1 MMDAAHAWTDKEIL
15 NIQRYLNRF
24 YSRARKDIEKVWDP
38 FVTSVKKRSAEIME
52 EYENAEDQGQKQ
64 KAKQKYIAYF
74 RSVVASS
81 AFLALQ
87 KKTSRIM
94 YEANAQSAAYI
105 NSRSP
110 DVYARNYNDIG
121 ASLAKDLK
129 GYSFKKI
136 TEKEAAEFSGIER
149 QKVDEKKDR
158 AWNEKSIR
166 RAFLTGAILVL
177 SGDKLFGRAFDN
189 LVGKN
194 RDSAH
199 RQASDM
205 MTGAENEGRYDSMY
219 RASDEGFEVQK
230 IWVATLDNRTR
241 DSHAEYDGIGPVDL
255 DYEYNY
261 GLKIPKDPDCSIME
275 EVCNCRC
282 RIRYKTPKAERSET
296 RAARDRDVI
305 GSYKEPG
312 SFEGTKTIKVSQMSY
327 EEWMRWR
334 RR

>member
-1 MMDAAHAWTDKEIL
+1 M
-15 NIQRYLNRF
+15 
-24 YSRARKDIEKVWDP
+24 
-38 FVTSVKKRSAEIME
+38 
-52 EYENAEDQGQKQ
+52 
-64 KAKQKYIAYF
+64 
-74 RSVVASS
+74 ASS

-105 NSRSP
+105 NLRSP
-110 DVYARNYNDIG
+110 AVYARNYNDIG

-166 RAFLTGAILVL
+166 KAILTGSLLLLV
-177 SGDKLFGRAFDN
+177 GGNLFGRAFDN

-205 MTGAENEGRYDSMY
+205 MTGAENSGRLDSMY
-219 RASDEGFEVQK
+219 RAYDEGFSVK
-230 IWVATLDNRTR
+230 KYWIATLDNRTR
-241 DSHAEYDGIGPVDL
+241 DTHIEYDSMDSVDL

-261 GLKIPKDPDCSIME
+261 GLKIPKDKNCSIME

-282 RIRYKTPKAERSET
+282 RILYDTGRGKSST
-296 RAARDRDVI
+296 RTAREGEVT
-305 GSYKEPG
+305 GSYKNPS
-312 SFEGTKTIKVSQMSY
+312 SFDDTKTINVSQMTY
-327 EEWMRWR
+327 KEWIKWR
-334 RR
+334 SR

>member
-1 MMDAAHAWTDKEIL
+1 MDAAHDWTDKEIL

-24 YSRARKDIEKVWDP
+24 YSRARKNIEKVWDP

-52 EYENAEDQGQKQ
+52 EYENAEDQNQKQ

-74 RSVVASS
+74 RSVVSSS

-105 NSRSP
+105 NLRSP
-110 DVYARNYNDIG
+110 AVYARNYNDIG

-166 RAFLTGAILVL
+166 RAILTGSLLLLV
-177 SGDKLFGRAFDN
+177 GGKLFGRAFDN

-205 MTGAENEGRYDSMY
+205 MTGAENSGRLDSMY
-219 RASDEGFEVQK
+219 RAYDEGFSVK
-230 IWVATLDNRTR
+230 KYWIATLDNRTR
-241 DSHAEYDGIGPVDL
+241 DTHIEYDSMDPVDL

-261 GLKIPKDPDCSIME
+261 GLKIPKDSHCSIME

-282 RIRYKTPKAERSET
+282 RILYDTGRGKSST
-296 RAARDRDVI
+296 RTAREGEVT
-305 GSYKEPG
+305 GSYKNPS
-312 SFEGTKTIKVSQMSY
+312 SFDDTKTINVSQMTY
-327 EEWMRWR
+327 KEWIKWR
-334 RR
+334 SR

>member
-1 MMDAAHAWTDKEIL
+1 MDAAHDWTDKEIL

-24 YSRARKDIEKVWDP
+24 YSRARKNIDKVWDP
-38 FVTSVKKRSAEIME
+38 FVTSVKKRSEEIME
-52 EYENAEDQGQKQ
+52 EYENAEDQKQKQ
-64 KAKQKYIAYF
+64 AAKQKYIAYF
-74 RSVVASS
+74 RSVMASS

-110 DVYARNYNDIG
+110 AVYARNYNDIG

-136 TEKEAAEFSGIER
+136 TEKEASEFSGIER

-166 RAFLTGAILVL
+166 RAILTGSLLVL

-205 MTGAENEGRYDSMY
+205 MVSSFFVVYF
-219 RASDEGFEVQK
+219 SDVYS
-230 IWVATLDNRTR
+230 A
-241 DSHAEYDGIGPVDL
+241 A
-255 DYEYNY
+255 
-261 GLKIPKDPDCSIME
+261 CS
-275 EVCNCRC
+275 
-282 RIRYKTPKAERSET
+282 T
-296 RAARDRDVI
+296 
-305 GSYKEPG
+305 
-312 SFEGTKTIKVSQMSY
+312 F
-327 EEWMRWR
+327 
-334 RR
+334 

>member
-1 MMDAAHAWTDKEIL
+1 MDEAHAWTDKEIL

-24 YSRARKDIEKVWDP
+24 YSRARKNIEKVWDP

-52 EYENAEDQGQKQ
+52 EYENAEDQEQK
-64 KAKQKYIAYF
+64 KAAKQKYIAYF
-74 RSVVASS
+74 RSVMASS

-105 NSRSP
+105 NLRSP
-110 DVYARNYNDIG
+110 AVYARNYNDIG

-166 RAFLTGAILVL
+166 KAILTGSLLLLV
-177 SGDKLFGRAFDN
+177 GGNLFGRAFDN

-205 MTGAENEGRYDSMY
+205 MTGAENSGRLDSMY
-219 RASDEGFEVQK
+219 RAYDEGFSVK
-230 IWVATLDNRTR
+230 KYWIATLDNRTR
-241 DSHAEYDGIGPVDL
+241 DTHIEYDSMDSVDL

-261 GLKIPKDPDCSIME
+261 GLKIPKDKNCSIME

-282 RIRYKTPKAERSET
+282 RILYDTGRGKSST
-296 RAARDRDVI
+296 RTAREGEVT
-305 GSYKEPG
+305 GSYKNPS
-312 SFEGTKTIKVSQMSY
+312 SFDDTKTINVSQMTY
-327 EEWMRWR
+327 KEWIKWR
-334 RR
+334 SR

>member
-1 MMDAAHAWTDKEIL
+1 MDAAHAWTDKEIL

-24 YSRARKDIEKVWDP
+24 YSRARKNIEKVWDP

-52 EYENAEDQGQKQ
+52 EYENAEDQKQKQ
-64 KAKQKYIAYF
+64 AAKQKYIAYF
-74 RSVVASS
+74 RSVMASS

-105 NSRSP
+105 NLRSP
-110 DVYARNYNDIG
+110 AVYARNYNDIG

-149 QKVDEKKDR
+149 QNVDEKKDR

-166 RAFLTGAILVL
+166 RAILTGSLLLLV
-177 SGDKLFGRAFDN
+177 GGKLFGRAFDN

-205 MTGAENEGRYDSMY
+205 MTGAENSGRLDSMY
-219 RASDEGFEVQK
+219 RAYDEGFSVK
-230 IWVATLDNRTR
+230 KYWIATLDNRTR
-241 DSHAEYDGIGPVDL
+241 DTHIEYDSMDPVDL

-261 GLKIPKDPDCSIME
+261 GLKIPKDSHCSIME

-282 RIRYKTPKAERSET
+282 RILYDTGRGKSST
-296 RAARDRDVI
+296 RTAREGEVT
-305 GSYKEPG
+305 GSYKNPS
-312 SFEGTKTIKVSQMSY
+312 SFDDTKTINVSQMTY
-327 EEWMRWR
+327 KEWIKWR
-334 RR
+334 SR

>member
-1 MMDAAHAWTDKEIL
+1 MDAAHAWTDKEIL

-24 YSRARKDIEKVWDP
+24 YSRARKNIDKVWDP

-52 EYENAEDQGQKQ
+52 EYENAEDQKQKQ
-64 KAKQKYIAYF
+64 AAKQKYIAYF
-74 RSVVASS
+74 RSVMASS

-110 DVYARNYNDIG
+110 AVYARNYNDIG

-149 QKVDEKKDR
+149 QNVDEKKDR

-166 RAFLTGAILVL
+166 RAILTGSLLLLV
-177 SGDKLFGRAFDN
+177 GGKLFGRAFDN

-205 MTGAENEGRYDSMY
+205 MTGAENSGRLDSMY
-219 RASDEGFEVQK
+219 RAYDEGFSVK
-230 IWVATLDNRTR
+230 KYWIATLDNRTR
-241 DSHAEYDGIGPVDL
+241 DTHIEYDSMDSVDL

-261 GLKIPKDPDCSIME
+261 GLKIPKDKNCSIME

-282 RIRYKTPKAERSET
+282 RILYDTGRGKSST
-296 RAARDRDVI
+296 RTAREGEVT
-305 GSYKEPG
+305 GSYKNPS
-312 SFEGTKTIKVSQMSY
+312 SFDDTKTINVSQMTY
-327 EEWMRWR
+327 KEWIKWR
-334 RR
+334 SR

>member
-1 MMDAAHAWTDKEIL
+1 
-15 NIQRYLNRF
+15 
-24 YSRARKDIEKVWDP
+24 
-38 FVTSVKKRSAEIME
+38 ME
-52 EYENAEDQGQKQ
+52 EYENAEDQKQKQ
-64 KAKQKYIAYF
+64 AAKQKYIAYF
-74 RSVVASS
+74 RSVMASS

-110 DVYARNYNDIG
+110 AVYARNYNDIG

-149 QKVDEKKDR
+149 QNVDEKKDR

-166 RAFLTGAILVL
+166 RAILTGSLLLLV
-177 SGDKLFGRAFDN
+177 GGKLFGRAFDN

-205 MTGAENEGRYDSMY
+205 MTGAENSGRLDSMY
-219 RASDEGFEVQK
+219 RAYDEGFSVK
-230 IWVATLDNRTR
+230 KYWIATLDNRTR
-241 DSHAEYDGIGPVDL
+241 DTHIEYDSMDSVDL

-261 GLKIPKDPDCSIME
+261 GLKIPKDKNCSIME

-282 RIRYKTPKAERSET
+282 RILYDTGRGKSST
-296 RAARDRDVI
+296 RTAREGEVT
-305 GSYKEPG
+305 GSYKNPS
-312 SFEGTKTIKVSQMSY
+312 SFDDTKTINVSQMTY
-327 EEWMRWR
+327 KEWIKWR
-334 RR
+334 SR

>member
-1 MMDAAHAWTDKEIL
+1 MDAAHAWTDKEIL

-38 FVTSVKKRSAEIME
+38 FVTSVKKRSEEIME
-52 EYENAEDQGQKQ
+52 EYENAEDQKQKQ
-64 KAKQKYIAYF
+64 AAKQKYIAYF

-110 DVYARNYNDIG
+110 AVYARNYNDIG

-136 TEKEAAEFSGIER
+136 TEKEAAELSGIER
-149 QKVDEKKDR
+149 QNVDEKKDR

-166 RAFLTGAILVL
+166 RAILTGSLLLLV
-177 SGDKLFGRAFDN
+177 GGKLFGRAFDN

-205 MTGAENEGRYDSMY
+205 MTGAENSGRLDSMY
-219 RASDEGFEVQK
+219 RAYDEGFSVK
-230 IWVATLDNRTR
+230 KYWIATLDNRTR
-241 DSHAEYDGIGPVDL
+241 DTHIEYDSMDPVDL

-261 GLKIPKDPDCSIME
+261 GLKIPKDSNCSIME

-282 RIRYKTPKAERSET
+282 RILYDTGRGKSST
-296 RAARDRDVI
+296 RTAREGEVT
-305 GSYKEPG
+305 GSYKNPS
-312 SFEGTKTIKVSQMSY
+312 SFDNTKTINVSQMTY
-327 EEWMRWR
+327 KEWIKWR
-334 RR
+334 SR

>member
-1 MMDAAHAWTDKEIL
+1 MDAAHDWTDKEIL

-24 YSRARKDIEKVWDP
+24 YSRARKNIEKVWDP

-52 EYENAEDQGQKQ
+52 EYENAEDQKQKQ

-74 RSVVASS
+74 RSVVSSS

-105 NSRSP
+105 NLRSP
-110 DVYARNYNDIG
+110 AVYARNYNDIG

-166 RAFLTGAILVL
+166 KAILTGSLLLLV
-177 SGDKLFGRAFDN
+177 GGNLFGRAFDN

-205 MTGAENEGRYDSMY
+205 MTGAENSGRLDSMY
-219 RASDEGFEVQK
+219 RAYDEGFSVK
-230 IWVATLDNRTR
+230 KYWIATLDNRTR
-241 DSHAEYDGIGPVDL
+241 DTHIEYDSMDSVDL

-261 GLKIPKDPDCSIME
+261 GLKIPKDKNCSIME

-282 RIRYKTPKAERSET
+282 RILYDPGRGKSST
-296 RAARDRDVI
+296 RTAREGEVT
-305 GSYKEPG
+305 GSYKNPS
-312 SFEGTKTIKVSQMSY
+312 SFDDTKTINVSQMTY
-327 EEWMRWR
+327 KEWIKWR
-334 RR
+334 SR